1 MTVPEPHEEEEG
13 LGKTGD
19 TRLMWRLARYLAPY
33 KHYVLAALLL
43 TLIGAP
49 LFVAGPT
56 LVSAAVDLYIAP
68 DPLRPPSGF
77 TLFVKQSAEWFG
89 FGGDAASGIGFIAVA
104 YLLAHLVA
112 ALIAYAELVLLQR
125 MGQFIMY
132 DLRNEVFAHLHRM
145 PMSYFDRHPVG
156 RLMTRLTSD
165 VEALNEMLTSAAV
178 SVFGDVALILC
189 IVVWMFYANWRLT
202 LVTFSILP
210 LLFALTV
217 WFRRRSRQAYRRSR
231 GCVANI
237 NAFLQE
243 HITGM
248 SVVQLFNR
256 EERELDNFRQ
266 LAADNRRA
274 NLDTAFYHAILY
286 PAVEV
291 IAAAG
296 IALIIWYGGGQV
308 IQGVATLGT
317 VVAFIQLVE
326 MFYEPVGAVS
336 EKYNVWQSAM
346 AAAERVFGVL
356 DEPAAPEQPDA
367 RPRAVETRG
376 RIEFRHVW
384 FAYRDED
391 WVLKDVSFVIEPGER
406 VAFVGHTGAG
416 KTTLVSLLLRFYD
429 VGRGQILLDGVD
441 LRELDLQELRSHF
454 AVVPQDG
461 FLFSRDIA
469 GNIRLGNGK
478 ITDAQLREAARKV
491 NADIF
496 IGRLSEGYA
505 SKLRERGTGLSVGQK
520 QLISLARALAFEPR
534 ILIMDEASSSIDAE
548 TEALLHGAVE
558 RSMEGRTSI
567 IIAHRLSTVRA
578 VDKIIVMHQGEIR
591 ESGSHEEL
599 LRRRG
604 LYWML
609 YRLNDSNGERELS

>member
-1 MTVPEPHEEEEG
+1 MPIPEPHEEEF
-13 LGKTGD
+13 GKTGD
-19 TRLMWRLARYLAPY
+19 ARLMWRLARYLAPY
-33 KHYVLAALLL
+33 KRYVLAALVL
-43 TLIGAP
+43 TVMGAP
-49 LFVAGPT
+49 LAVAGPT
-56 LVSAAVDLYIAP
+56 LVSAAVDLYIVP
-68 DPLRPPSGF
+68 DPSRPPSGF
-77 TLFVKQSAEWFG
+77 TLLVKQGAEQLG
-89 FGGDAASGIGFIAVA
+89 FGGDARSGIGFIAVV
-104 YLLAHLVA
+104 YLIAQLAA
-112 ALIAYAELVLLQR
+112 ALIAYAELALMQR

-132 DLRNEVFAHLHRM
+132 DLRNEVFAHLHRL

-178 SVFGDVALILC
+178 SIIGDAALILY

-210 LLFALTV
+210 LLVALTV

-231 GCVANI
+231 NCVANI
-237 NAFLQE
+237 NSFLQE
-243 HITGM
+243 HVTGM
-248 SVVQLFNR
+248 SVVQLFNH
-256 EERELDNFRQ
+256 EERELENFKA

-274 NLDTAFYHAILY
+274 NLDTAFYHAVLY
-286 PAVEV
+286 PAVEI
-291 IAAAG
+291 IAAGG

-308 IQGVATLGT
+308 IQGLATLGT
-317 VVAFIQLVE
+317 VVAFVQLVE

-336 EKYNVWQSAM
+336 EKYNIWQSAM
-346 AAAERVFGVL
+346 AATERVFGVL
-356 DEPAAPEQPDA
+356 AEPAAAEQPA
-367 RPRAVETRG
+367 RRRHAVETCG
-376 RIEFRHVW
+376 RIEFRNVW
-384 FAYRDED
+384 FAYRDQD

-429 VGRGQILLDGVD
+429 VQRGQILLDGVD
-441 LRELDLQELRSHF
+441 LQELGLEELRSNF

-461 FLFSRDIA
+461 FLFSRDIS

-491 NADIF
+491 NADGF
-496 IGRLSEGYA
+496 IERLSAGYA
-505 SKLRERGTGLSVGQK
+505 SELRERGSGLSVGQK

-558 RSMEGRTSI
+558 RSMQGRTSI
-567 IIAHRLSTVRA
+567 IIAHRLSTVRS
-578 VDKIIVMHQGEIR
+578 VDKIIVMHRGEIR
-591 ESGSHEEL
+591 EVGAHEDL

-609 YRLNDSNGERELS
+609 YRLNNSNGGNELS

>member
-1 MTVPEPHEEEEG
+1 MTVPVPHEEEG
-13 LGKTGD
+13 LGKIGD
-19 TRLMWRLARYLAPY
+19 TRLMWRLARYLTPY
-33 KHYVLAALLL
+33 KGHVVAALVL

-49 LFVAGPT
+49 LAVAGPT
-56 LVSAAVDLYIAP
+56 LISAAVDLYIAP
-68 DPLRPPSGF
+68 DLSRPPSGF
-77 TLFVKQSAEWFG
+77 TLFVKQGAEWFG
-89 FGGDAASGIGFIAVA
+89 FGGDPASGIGFIAVVF
-104 YLLAHLVA
+104 LLAHLAA
-112 ALIAYAELVLLQR
+112 ALIAYAELALLQR

-178 SVFGDVALILC
+178 SVFGDIALILC

-210 LLFALTV
+210 LLGALTV
-217 WFRRRSRQAYRRSR
+217 WFRRRSRRAYRRSR

-243 HITGM
+243 HVTGM

-256 EERELDNFRQ
+256 EERELDNFRR
-266 LAADNRRA
+266 LAADNRHA

-326 MFYEPVGAVS
+326 MFYEPVGDVS
-336 EKYNVWQSAM
+336 EKYNIWQSAM

-356 DEPAAPEQPDA
+356 DEPAAPDQSA
-367 RPRAVETRG
+367 GRPRAGETCG
-376 RIEFRHVW
+376 QIEFRHVW
-384 FAYRDED
+384 FAYRDQD
-391 WVLKDVSFVIEPGER
+391 WVLKDVSFTIEAGAR

-429 VGRGQILLDGVD
+429 VQRGQILLDGVD
-441 LRELDLQELRSHF
+441 VRELGLEELRSHF

-469 GNIRLGNGK
+469 GNIRLGNGG

-491 NADIF
+491 NADGF
-496 IGRLSEGYA
+496 IGRLSAGYA
-505 SKLRERGTGLSVGQK
+505 SELRERGAGLSVGQK

-567 IIAHRLSTVRA
+567 IIAHRLSTVRS
-578 VDKIIVMHQGEIR
+578 VDKIIVMHQGEVR
-591 ESGSHEEL
+591 ESGAHEEL

-609 YRLNDSNGERELS
+609 YRLNDSDDARELS

>member
-1 MTVPEPHEEEEG
+1 MTVPEPHDEEEG

-19 TRLMWRLARYLAPY
+19 TRLMWRLACYLTPY
-33 KHYVLAALLL
+33 KRYVLAAFVL

-49 LFVAGPT
+49 LVVAGPT

-68 DPLRPPSGF
+68 DPARPASGF
-77 TLFVKQSAEWFG
+77 TLFVKQGAGWFG
-89 FGGDAASGIGFIAVA
+89 FGGDAASGIGFIAGVYLIA
-104 YLLAHLVA
+104 HLLAA
-112 ALIAYAELVLLQR
+112 MIAYAELALLQR

-210 LLFALTV
+210 LLVALTV

-231 GCVANI
+231 GCIANI

-243 HITGM
+243 HVTGM

-256 EERELDNFRQ
+256 EDQELENFQR

-317 VVAFIQLVE
+317 VVAFVQLVE

-346 AAAERVFGVL
+346 AAAERVFGAL
-356 DEPAAPEQPDA
+356 DEPAAAEQPTG
-367 RPRAVETRG
+367 RRRAGETCG
-376 RIEFRHVW
+376 RIEFRNVW
-384 FAYRDED
+384 FGYRDED
-391 WVLKDVSFVIEPGER
+391 WVLKDVSFVIEAGER

-429 VGRGQILLDGVD
+429 VQRGQILLDGVD
-441 LRELDLQELRSHF
+441 LRELGLEELRAHF

-469 GNIRLGNGK
+469 GNIRLGNNG
-478 ITDAQLREAARKV
+478 ITDAQLCEAARKV
-491 NADIF
+491 NADGF
-496 IGRLSEGYA
+496 IERLSAGYA
-505 SKLRERGTGLSVGQK
+505 SELRERGAGLSVGQK

-567 IIAHRLSTVRA
+567 IIAHRLSTVRS

-591 ESGSHEEL
+591 EAGTHEEL
-599 LRRRG
+599 LRLGG

-609 YRLNDSNGERELS
+609 YRLNDSNDGRAQS

>member
-1 MTVPEPHEEEEG
+1 MTVPEPHEEEG

-19 TRLMWRLARYLAPY
+19 ARLMWRLARYLAPY
-33 KHYVLAALLL
+33 KRYVLAALVL
-43 TLIGAP
+43 TVIGAP
-49 LFVAGPT
+49 LVVAGPT

-77 TLFVKQSAEWFG
+77 TLFVKQGAERFG
-89 FGGDAASGIGFIAVA
+89 FGGDAASGIGFIAVV
-104 YLLAHLVA
+104 YLFAQLAA
-112 ALIAYAELVLLQR
+112 ALIAYAELALLQR

-145 PMSYFDRHPVG
+145 PMAYFDRHPVG

-178 SVFGDVALILC
+178 SVFGDVVLILC

-210 LLFALTV
+210 LLVALTV
-217 WFRRRSRQAYRRSR
+217 WFRRRSRRAYRRAR

-243 HITGM
+243 HVTGM

-256 EERELDNFRQ
+256 EQHELENFRR
-266 LAADNRRA
+266 LASDNRRA
-274 NLDTAFYHAILY
+274 NLDTAFYHAVLY

-317 VVAFIQLVE
+317 VVAFVQLVE
-326 MFYEPVGAVS
+326 MFYEPVGDVS
-336 EKYNVWQSAM
+336 EKYNVWQSAL

-356 DEPAAPEQPDA
+356 DEPAAAEQSA
-367 RPRAVETRG
+367 GRRCAGETCG
-376 RIEFRHVW
+376 RIEFRNVW
-384 FAYRDED
+384 FAYRDRD

-429 VGRGQILLDGVD
+429 VQRGQILLDNVD
-441 LRELDLQELRSHF
+441 LRELSLEELRSHF

-469 GNIRLGNGK
+469 GNIRLGNGA
-478 ITDAQLREAARKV
+478 ISDAQLREAARKV
-491 NADIF
+491 NVDGF
-496 IGRLSEGYA
+496 IGRLSAGYA
-505 SKLRERGTGLSVGQK
+505 SELRERGAGLSVGQK

-548 TEALLHGAVE
+548 TEALLHDAVE

-567 IIAHRLSTVRA
+567 IIAHRLSTVRS
-578 VDKIIVMHQGEIR
+578 VDKIIVMHQGEVR
-591 ESGSHEEL
+591 EAGAHEDL

-609 YRLNDSNGERELS
+609 YRLNDSNGGRELS